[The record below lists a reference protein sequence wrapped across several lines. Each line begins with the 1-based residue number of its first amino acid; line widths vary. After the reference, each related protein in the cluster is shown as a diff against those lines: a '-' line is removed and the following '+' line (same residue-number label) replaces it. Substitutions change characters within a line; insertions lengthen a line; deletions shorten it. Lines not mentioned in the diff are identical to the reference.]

1 MPTFEHWLQIG
12 IIVWFAISV
21 TDKGASLKSCAA
33 EAGFLGLIL
42 FVSIGVV
49 IWPIML
55 YSYVTY
61 LIGKRKQD

>member
-33 EAGFLGLIL
+33 ELGFIGLIL
-42 FVSIGVV
+42 FVVIGIL
-49 IWPIML
+49 IWPYSL

-61 LIGKRKQD
+61 LIGKRKQN